1 MLTRER
7 VQIAQSFVGGA
18 VDWCS
23 ELVGGMGNT
32 RRKLENKMR
41 PSWFAS
47 LDVAQAYC
55 DQEWGAGVQCFDR
68 IEEKRYTGWRRDS
81 SQSVISTSEF
91 ISERPPALFD
101 LMNSRN
107 LDILLARMESRKRT
121 LTGTRRR
128 DAHARDEI
136 DRAMKILRAGTGY
149 GMTWSEQVAAFF
161 ELENAKFLAKFLKRC
176 RPAPKPSGE
185 SWNPLDLPEHQWT
198 KLGTVVKGSFK
209 TVDDLYQNVL
219 KPKFKELLLKDK
231 TGDEGKE
238 LDKLGR
244 GPTWAAGSG

>member
-7 VQIAQSFVGGA
+7 AESAQRKLSGVVEAVSGALGGT
-18 VDWCS
+18 
-23 ELVGGMGNT
+23 GNT

-47 LDVAQAYC
+47 LDVALAYC
-55 DQEWGAGVQCFDR
+55 DQEWGANVQCFDR
-68 IEEKRYTGWRRDS
+68 IEAKRFSGWRRDLS
-81 SQSVISTSEF
+81 TSVISMSEAGRPDF
-91 ISERPPALFD
+91 LSERPPALFD

-107 LDILLARMESRKRT
+107 LDILLERMKSRKA
-121 LTGTRRR
+121 LTRPQDVEG
-128 DAHARDEI
+128 I
-136 DRAMKILRAGTGY
+136 DRAMKIVGMATGY

-176 RPAPKPSGE
+176 PPAPE
-185 SWNPLDLPEHQWT
+185 FEDPLALPEDQWT